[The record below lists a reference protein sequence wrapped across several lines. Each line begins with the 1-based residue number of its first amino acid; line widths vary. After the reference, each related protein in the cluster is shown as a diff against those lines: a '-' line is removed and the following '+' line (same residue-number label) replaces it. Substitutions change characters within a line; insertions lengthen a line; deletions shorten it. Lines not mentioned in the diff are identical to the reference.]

1 MTERA
6 IELRILLP
14 SSKGKQMP
22 LSAKNAAFTIP
33 TCQSR
38 AKSKPTINT
47 HKWFPFTPEA
57 IPTHGNKKS
66 KILSAIVL
74 SLLPPTPTATPFHP
88 QCFALAGDTP
98 VLPMLLGDDMI

>member
-47 HKWFPFTPEA
+47 HKWSPFTPEA
-57 IPTHGNKKS
+57 IPIYGNKKS
-66 KILSAIVL
+66 RIKRVKY
-74 SLLPPTPTATPFHP
+74 
-88 QCFALAGDTP
+88 
-98 VLPMLLGDDMI
+98 

>member
-47 HKWFPFTPEA
+47 HKWSPFTPEA
-57 IPTHGNKKS
+57 IPIYGNKKREEEES
-66 KILSAIVL
+66 KIL
-74 SLLPPTPTATPFHP
+74 SLLPPTPTTTPSHSR
-88 QCFALAGDTP
+88 CFALAGDAP